1 MAVLAAIGIIGKIVA
16 PLLGKVFGIVDQ
28 MVPDK
33 DLAAKINAQIQ
44 MAVMS
49 MNHTEFIEALKSQ
62 TAIILAEATGKSWM
76 QRNWRPLLMMVCIA
90 IVANNYILVP
100 WLMVFTSK
108 VAVLVMPDKL
118 WTMMIIGIGGYVG
131 GRTVEKTAATL
142 TGTGVIQKVKD
153 VFKKKQE

>member
-1 MAVLAAIGIIGKIVA
+1 MGFLAALPIIGKIVG
-16 PLLGKVFGIVDQ
+16 PLLGKVFGVVDQ
-28 MVPDK
+28 LVEDK
-33 DLAAKINAQIQ
+33 DLSAKLKAQIQ

-62 TAIILAEATGKSWM
+62 TQIILAEAQGKSWM

-90 IVANNYILVP
+90 IVANNYIIVP

-108 VAVLVMPDKL
+108 VAVLTMPDKL

-142 TGTGVIQKVKD
+142 TGTGVVDKIKG
-153 VFKKKQE
+153 VFKK

>member
-1 MAVLAAIGIIGKIVA
+1 L
-16 PLLGKVFGIVDQ
+16 
-28 MVPDK
+28 
-33 DLAAKINAQIQ
+33 
-44 MAVMS
+44 
-49 MNHTEFIEALKSQ
+49 FIEALKSQ
-62 TAIILAEATGKSWM
+62 TQIILAEAQGKSWM

-108 VAVLVMPDKL
+108 VAVLTMPDKL

-142 TGTGVIQKVKD
+142 TGTGVVDKIKG
-153 VFKKKQE
+153 VFKK

>member
-1 MAVLAAIGIIGKIVA
+1 MGFLAALPIIGKIVG
-16 PLLGKVFGIVDQ
+16 PLLGKVFGVVDQ
-28 MVPDK
+28 LVEDK
-33 DLAAKINAQIQ
+33 DLSAKLKAQIQ

-62 TAIILAEATGKSWM
+62 TQIILAEAQGKSWM

-90 IVANNYILVP
+90 IV
-100 WLMVFTSK
+100 
-108 VAVLVMPDKL
+108 DKL

-142 TGTGVIQKVKD
+142 TGTGVVDKIKG
-153 VFKKKQE
+153 VFKK